1 MSNGIRKAELQQAYG
16 TRPIVEEID
25 SLRICLGNDNV
36 IVQTPK
42 VEINLRSAK
51 IPPKEMKLT
60 CLLHKLSDIKIDF
73 SYPIGFPKR
82 SLAVTVCSYDKNMES
97 AVQEFATDF
106 SNQHNEQDIYPS
118 SIDII
123 QKVLEKFT
131 AKSDFSQ
138 VSDNDGVDD
147 RNVEEESFVEPKTT
161 AENII
166 ETSDYANDTTIYTCR
181 ICRSHLFD
189 DKQLHEHTKSTLS
202 SQPGKISSIYLSDPP
217 GNLVSAAALNEN
229 SGKILC
235 NGCGHK
241 LGHWSWTGNKCSC
254 CDEWVAPL
262 FQFAASKVDAKQS
275 QPYINHLDSNNNV
288 CQIVLFPYRRV

>member
-1 MSNGIRKAELQQAYG
+1 M
-16 TRPIVEEID
+16 
-25 SLRICLGNDNV
+25 
-36 IVQTPK
+36 
-42 VEINLRSAK
+42 
-51 IPPKEMKLT
+51 
-60 CLLHKLSDIKIDF
+60 
-73 SYPIGFPKR
+73 
-82 SLAVTVCSYDKNMES
+82 TVCSNDKNMES
-97 AVQEFATDF
+97 AVQEFATDL

-138 VSDNDGVDD
+138 VSDNDGVDN
-147 RNVEEESFVEPKTT
+147 RNVEEKSFVEPKTT
-161 AENII
+161 AENVI
-166 ETSDYANDTTIYTCR
+166 ETSDYTIYTCR

-275 QPYINHLDSNNNV
+275 QLYINHLDSNNNGLPNSTISLSSSV
-288 CQIVLFPYRRV
+288 N

>member
-106 SNQHNEQDIYPS
+106 SNQHNEQDIYPY
-118 SIDII
+118 II

-138 VSDNDGVDD
+138 VSDDDGVAN
-147 RNVEEESFVEPKTT
+147 RNVEEES
-161 AENII
+161 
-166 ETSDYANDTTIYTCR
+166 
-181 ICRSHLFD
+181 
-189 DKQLHEHTKSTLS
+189 
-202 SQPGKISSIYLSDPP
+202 
-217 GNLVSAAALNEN
+217 
-229 SGKILC
+229 
-235 NGCGHK
+235 
-241 LGHWSWTGNKCSC
+241 
-254 CDEWVAPL
+254 
-262 FQFAASKVDAKQS
+262 
-275 QPYINHLDSNNNV
+275 
-288 CQIVLFPYRRV
+288 

>member
-1 MSNGIRKAELQQAYG
+1 M
-16 TRPIVEEID
+16 
-25 SLRICLGNDNV
+25 
-36 IVQTPK
+36 
-42 VEINLRSAK
+42 
-51 IPPKEMKLT
+51 
-60 CLLHKLSDIKIDF
+60 
-73 SYPIGFPKR
+73 
-82 SLAVTVCSYDKNMES
+82 TVCSNDKNMES

-138 VSDNDGVDD
+138 VSDNDGVDN
-147 RNVEEESFVEPKTT
+147 RNVEEESFVESKTT

-235 NGCGHK
+235 NGCGA
-241 LGHWSWTGNKCSC
+241 L
-254 CDEWVAPL
+254 E
-262 FQFAASKVDAKQS
+262 
-275 QPYINHLDSNNNV
+275 LDWE
-288 CQIVLFPYRRV
+288 